1 MKKLL
6 VCFVCVLAALFV
18 VSCDNNNEQKDV
30 VKLIDIKLTDEQYAF
45 AVKKGNTE
53 LLNDFNA
60 FLAEIEENGKFA
72 EVVAKYFENK
82 GTKKGVQVSLG
93 SVANTKEN
101 FVVATNCPFEPFE
114 YIGEDGLVYGIDI
127 EIAALYAE
135 AKGLNLVVKNINF
148 DSILNDVD
156 AGYSDIG
163 MAGMTINEDRLVVCD
178 FTTPYYEAS
187 QKIIV
192 AADNTAFDECKTAE
206 DVENVLKGL
215 SNVKVGYQNGTTGNW
230 YVAGDADWGFD
241 GFSNITATGYSTA
254 QLAIQDIAN
263 GLLYAVVVDEAPG
276 AAMVKAI
283 NANA

>member
-1 MKKLL
+1 MKKLF
-6 VCFVCVLAALFV
+6 VCFMIVLGVLCLGA
-18 VSCDNNNEQKDV
+18 CNNTEEDV
-30 VKLIDIKLTDEQYAF
+30 VKVIDIKLTDEEYAF
-45 AVKKGNTE
+45 AVKKGNTT
-53 LLNDFNA
+53 LLNDFND

-72 EVVAKYFENK
+72 EIVAKYFENK
-82 GTKKGVQVSLG
+82 GTKKGAEIALDNVVNNEQ
-93 SVANTKEN
+93 N

-114 YIGEDGLVYGIDI
+114 YIGEDGLAYGIDI

-135 AKGLNLVVKNINF
+135 EKGLNLVIKNIDFNA
-148 DSILNDVD
+148 ILNDVD

-192 AADNTAFDECKTAE
+192 AYDNTDFDNCKTAE

-230 YVAGDADWGFD
+230 YVAGDADWGFA
-241 GFSNITATGYSTA
+241 GFSNIEAKGYTTA

-263 GLLYAVVVDEAPG
+263 GLIYAVVVDEAPG

>member
-1 MKKLL
+1 MKKIFMCFICLL
-6 VCFVCVLAALFV
+6 AAICFVAC
-18 VSCDNNNEQKDV
+18 NETNEDV
-30 VKLIDIKLTDEQYAF
+30 VKVIDIKLTDEEYAF

-53 LLNDFNA
+53 LLNDFNE

-72 EVVAKYFENK
+72 EIVAKYFENK
-82 GTKKGVQVSLG
+82 GTKKGVEIALNNVTNNEQ
-93 SVANTKEN
+93 N
-101 FVVATNCPFEPFE
+101 FVVATNCPFDPFE
-114 YIGEDGLVYGIDI
+114 YIGEDGLAYGIDI

-135 AKGLNLVVKNINF
+135 TKGLNLVVKNISF
-148 DSILNDVD
+148 DAILNDVD

-192 AADNTAFDECKTAE
+192 AYDNTDFDNCKTVE

-215 SNVKVGYQNGTTGNW
+215 SNVKIGYQNGTTGNW

-241 GFSNITATGYSTA
+241 GFSNVEAKGYTTA

-263 GLLYAVVVDEAPG
+263 GLIYAVVVDEAPG

>member
-1 MKKLL
+1 MKKLF
-6 VCFVCVLAALFV
+6 VCFVCVLAAICV
-18 VSCDNNNEQKDV
+18 ASCNEEKGDV
-30 VKLIDIKLTDEQYAF
+30 VKVIDIKLTDEQYAF

-60 FLAEIEENGKFA
+60 FLDEIKENGKFQ
-72 EVVAKYFENK
+72 EVVSKYFENK
-82 GTKKGVQVSLG
+82 GTKKGVQISLD
-93 SVANTKEN
+93 SVANTEEN

-114 YIGEDGLVYGIDI
+114 YIGEDGLAYGIDI

-135 AKGLNLVVKNINF
+135 TKGLNLVVKNISF
-148 DSILNDVD
+148 ETILNDVD

-192 AADNTAFDECKTAE
+192 AADNTDFDACKTAE

-230 YVAGDADWGFD
+230 YVAGDEGWGFA
-241 GFSNITATGYSTA
+241 GFANVTATGYSTA